1 MAAGDTGDNQAQRSG
16 MRVLGVLV
24 VLSPSKGPQHLSLR
38 SHPGKCLRDTRE
50 RCDKGCLF
58 LGRRASLYPAV
69 LSRSLRDPK
78 RPMVYR
84 ANWGAGRQTLAG
96 HHKQW

>member
-1 MAAGDTGDNQAQRSG
+1 MAAGDTGDNQAQCSG

-24 VLSPSKGPQHLSLR
+24 VLSPSKGPQHLPLR
-38 SHPGKCLRDTRE
+38 SHPGKCLQE
-50 RCDKGCLF
+50 RCDKGRLF
-58 LGRRASLYPAV
+58 LGCRASLYPAV
-69 LSRSLRDPK
+69 LSHSPQDPK
-78 RPMVYR
+78 HPMVYR